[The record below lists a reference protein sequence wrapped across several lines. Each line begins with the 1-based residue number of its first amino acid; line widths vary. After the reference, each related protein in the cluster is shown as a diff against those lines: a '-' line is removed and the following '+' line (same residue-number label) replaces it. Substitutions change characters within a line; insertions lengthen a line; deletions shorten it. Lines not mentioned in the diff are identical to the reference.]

1 MTNNTNDYQDGK
13 IYALKSYET
22 DKVYIGSTTL
32 TLQQRFSNHKS
43 SYELYKKQKVAYL
56 TSYEI
61 LKFEDCYITL
71 LEGFPSLTRNDLAKR
86 EGHYQELYKDTIV
99 NKNRSGRTIKEYY
112 KEHADMFKD
121 NVKRFLEKNPNYT
134 KTYYQNNKDK
144 FNKKQHTIAEAPV
157 VVVAKP
163 YTIETTSS
171 TTITIRNI
179 KDLTTADF
187 QRMVED
193 LNPTLHHH

>member
-1 MTNNTNDYQDGK
+1 MTNDTNDYQDGK
-13 IYALKSYET
+13 IYAIKSYET

-43 SYELYKKQKVAYL
+43 AYELYKKQKTAYL
-56 TSYEI
+56 TAYEI

-112 KEHADMFKD
+112 KENADMFKD

-144 FNKKQHTIAEAPV
+144 YNKKQHTIAEAP

-193 LNPTLHHH
+193 LKA